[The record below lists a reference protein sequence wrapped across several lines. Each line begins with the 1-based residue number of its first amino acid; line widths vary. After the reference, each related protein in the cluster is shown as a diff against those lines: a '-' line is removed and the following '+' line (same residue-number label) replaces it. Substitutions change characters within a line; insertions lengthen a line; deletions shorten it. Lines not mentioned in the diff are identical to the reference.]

1 MDIKSISSNIVTQ
14 QQTKKEKPKD
24 DAAQSE
30 TLKEPD
36 NSSTSSDSVNI
47 SHEAQAL
54 YGEGGAHPE
63 RPVKTIPK

>member
-47 SHEAQAL
+47 SPEAQAL
-54 YGEGGAHPE
+54 LDTGGGHPT
-63 RPVKTIPK
+63 RPPKNY